1 MDFGSQWNITRR
13 GTLKEDHPGKTNQK
27 TRHGQFK
34 RDHLER
40 STYQQIP
47 KAYTKHNELTIQH
60 TYWMICPREVV
71 KTVGCLVIQ
80 VVWWSQA
87 DSQGLYSHS
96 LPKLTRLIRTFVV
109 DQSVGL
115 FIGALVM
122 DFKRSIVIAAL
133 YALTS
138 MLLGG
143 FYQKNIPSWLQW
155 FQYLSYLTYSYE
167 AALTTEFTTSPP
179 FR

>member
-1 MDFGSQWNITRR
+1 MGYI
-13 GTLKEDHPGKTNQK
+13 
-27 TRHGQFK
+27 
-34 RDHLER
+34 
-40 STYQQIP
+40 
-47 KAYTKHNELTIQH
+47 
-60 TYWMICPREVV
+60 
-71 KTVGCLVIQ
+71 
-80 VVWWSQA
+80 
-87 DSQGLYSHS
+87 
-96 LPKLTRLIRTFVV
+96 LIRTQVNTTNSFVV

-122 DFKRSIVIAAL
+122 DFKKSIVIAAV
-133 YALTS
+133 YAMTS

-155 FQYLSYLTYSYE
+155 FQYLSYLTYCYE